1 MVFMIVFLA
10 IAGGQEMPQTIRTIY
25 D

>member
-10 IAGGQEMPQTIRTIY
+10 IVGGKEMPKSFRTIY